1 MATIDEEIKSRFESE
16 QHKALLNIMFTAS
29 WIRSRHN
36 AVLTPSGLSMQQY
49 NILRILRG
57 AHAPVNMQTVKER
70 MVDRAPNATRLVD
83 KLIEKG
89 LVQRERATADKRVIH
104 LGITTK
110 GLELL
115 GQVDELVRGDMD
127 ATNANL
133 TNEDATLINRVLD
146 RMRG

>member
-89 LVQRERATADKRVIH
+89 LVQRERATVDKRVIH

-133 TNEDATLINRVLD
+133 TSEDATLINRVLD

>member
-29 WIRSRHN
+29 WLRSRHN
-36 AVLTPSGLSMQQY
+36 AALAPSGLSMQQY

-57 AHAPVNMQTVKER
+57 AQGPVNMQTVKER

-83 KLIEKG
+83 KLIEKR
-89 LVQRERATADKRVIH
+89 LVQRERATDDRRVIY
-104 LGITTK
+104 LGITPP

-115 GQVDELVRGDMD
+115 GRVDELVRGDID
-127 ATNANL
+127 KTNANL
-133 TNEDATLINRVLD
+133 SIEDAIVINRVLD
-146 RMRG
+146 SMRG

>member
-133 TNEDATLINRVLD
+133 TSEDATVINRVLD

>member
-1 MATIDEEIKSRFESE
+1 MATIDHEIKSRFESE
-16 QHKALLNIMFTAS
+16 HHKALLNIMFTAS

-36 AVLTPSGLSMQQY
+36 AVLMPSGLSMQQY

-57 AHAPVNMQTVKER
+57 AQAPVNMQTVKER
-70 MVDRAPNATRLVD
+70 MVDRAPNTTRLVD

-89 LVQRERATADKRVIH
+89 LVRRERAATDRRVIH
-104 LGITTK
+104 LSITAT

-115 GQVDELVRGDMD
+115 GQVDELVRGDID

-133 TNEDATLINRVLD
+133 TIEDAATINRVLD

>member
-133 TNEDATLINRVLD
+133 TSEDATLINSVLD

>member
-1 MATIDEEIKSRFESE
+1 MAIIDEEIKSRFESE

-29 WIRSRHN
+29 WLRSRHN

-57 AHAPVNMQTVKER
+57 AQAPVNMQTVKER

-89 LVQRERATADKRVIH
+89 LVQRERATDDRRVVH
-104 LGITTK
+104 LSITLT

-115 GQVDELVRGDMD
+115 GRVDELVRGDIE

-133 TNEDATLINRVLD
+133 SIEDATVVNRVLD

>member
-57 AHAPVNMQTVKER
+57 AHAQVNMQTVKER

-83 KLIEKG
+83 KLIDKG
-89 LVQRERATADKRVIH
+89 LVQRERAAADKRVIH

-133 TNEDATLINRVLD
+133 TSEDATVINRVLD